1 MKHYTTQDDFDPIDR
16 LNKILDKINERG
28 KKSLS
33 KSEIDF
39 LNSYSTGM
47 QNEMNEM
54 LIKKEMEEYFVSD
67 DGLFSF
73 KFDNVEVF
81 DDIYYYK
88 GKLTTP
94 DKKIGKR
101 IIKGEFE
108 GSIIVYSDHSLAL
121 DFFNDKC
128 DIFDMIVG
136 YEYELDCFI
145 DDVLYKIHFK
155 K

>member
-54 LIKKEMEEYFVSD
+54 LIKKEM
-67 DGLFSF
+67 
-73 KFDNVEVF
+73 
-81 DDIYYYK
+81 
-88 GKLTTP
+88 
-94 DKKIGKR
+94 
-101 IIKGEFE
+101 
-108 GSIIVYSDHSLAL
+108 
-121 DFFNDKC
+121 
-128 DIFDMIVG
+128 
-136 YEYELDCFI
+136 
-145 DDVLYKIHFK
+145 
-155 K
+155 